1 MFEKFIWLN
10 IKNLEGKSLTF
21 SQQGRDSDSHIFFDV
36 KGDDNANATEAKIRL
51 FNLQESTIKNITC
64 GSSVTLAAGY
74 VPTSE
79 MKVTLIEDMIENYR
93 AHDAM
98 AKTFADLSYGV
109 IFTGYVNTK
118 QVEIKRPDLEVKLQC
133 LSQIKSLLSEEVD
146 QNLTWSTPVTAKA
159 AISQLILRS
168 GAGLGQLPESDG
180 LTYDHLEFS
189 GTTGETYYQAI
200 KQICDENH
208 WKFVETG
215 SVVNVIEEEDGYIE
229 ELGYVLNNRSGLI
242 SVTPSEETY
251 SEKVDLR
258 TSYKVKCF
266 LYYGLAVRHLV
277 KIEHP
282 ILNATCMID
291 TVRFVSDKYRHHA
304 EMSVSPVTSRTAVK
318 FYPLSQIHPL
328 GEGVN
333 IFSLYEE

>member
-1 MFEKFIWLN
+1 MFEKFIWLR
-10 IKNLEGKSLTF
+10 IKNLEGKSMTF
-21 SQQGRDSDSHIFFDV
+21 SHRGLSSDSDIFFDV

-64 GSSVTLAAGY
+64 GSEVILAAGY
-74 VPTSE
+74 VPTTAME
-79 MKVTLIEDMIENYR
+79 MTLIEDVIENYR
-93 AHDAM
+93 SHDAI
-98 AKTFADLSYGV
+98 AKTFADMSYGI

-118 QVEIKRPDLEVKLQC
+118 QVNIRRPDLEVKLQC

-146 QNLTWSTPVTAKA
+146 QGIAWSTPVTAKE
-159 AISQLILRS
+159 AITQLIKRS

-180 LTYDHLEFS
+180 MTYEHLEFS
-189 GTTGETYYQAI
+189 GATGETYYQAI
-200 KQICDENH
+200 KQVCDENH

-215 SVVNVIEEEDGYIE
+215 VVVNVIEEVEGYIE
-229 ELGYVLNNRSGLI
+229 ELGYVLSNRSGLI

-258 TSYKVKCF
+258 TSYKVECF

-291 TVRFVSDKYRHHA
+291 TARFVSDKSRHDV
-304 EMSVSPVTSRTAVK
+304 EMTVSPVTSRTTVK

-328 GEGVN
+328 GEGIS
-333 IFSLYEE
+333 IFTLYEE